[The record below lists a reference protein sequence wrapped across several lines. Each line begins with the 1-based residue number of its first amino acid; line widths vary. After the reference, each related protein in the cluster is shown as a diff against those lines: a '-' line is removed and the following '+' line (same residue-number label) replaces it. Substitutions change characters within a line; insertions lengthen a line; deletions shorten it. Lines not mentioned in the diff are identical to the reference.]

1 MTHPTYSGP
10 ESLRVGLKTCFVIYS
25 PDDFGTYST
34 LTTTILNEHES
45 RFLGN
50 FANLLLMLLVVVG
63 SGDGVGEYSVME
75 RFYLS
80 ESLWILDIG
89 IFMREFFVWFPMS

>member
-1 MTHPTYSGP
+1 M
-10 ESLRVGLKTCFVIYS
+10 L
-25 PDDFGTYST
+25 DFDNHHIKGTLEQ
-34 LTTTILNEHES
+34 LTELNRTGS
-45 RFLGN
+45 SFLGN

-63 SGDGVGEYSVME
+63 SGDGVGEYSVMK

-89 IFMREFFVWFPMS
+89 MFMGGFFVLFSVS

>member
-1 MTHPTYSGP
+1 MLNFDNHHIKGTLEQLTELNWI
-10 ESLRVGLKTCFVIYS
+10 ESS
-25 PDDFGTYST
+25 
-34 LTTTILNEHES
+34 
-45 RFLGN
+45 FLGN

-63 SGDGVGEYSVME
+63 SGDGVGEYSVMK

-89 IFMREFFVWFPMS
+89 MFMGGFFVLFSVS

>member
-1 MTHPTYSGP
+1 MTHPTSSGP
-10 ESLRVGLKTCFVIYS
+10 ESLRVGLKTCVVIYS

-45 RFLGN
+45 SFLGT

-63 SGDGVGEYSVME
+63 SGVIELVSTVLWKDSISVNL
-75 RFYLS
+75 F
-80 ESLWILDIG
+80 G
-89 IFMREFFVWFPMS
+89 F